1 MRCVCKECDFQ
12 VWKGYGEIGFGCKCG
27 YSWLPEKYYA
37 ALDGKGRF
45 NFSAFSTH
53 LNTTKGTASKH
64 ACPQCSNTL
73 FDKNLDQR
81 TLTHCENCKGV
92 LFNLTQSQTFFE
104 YYKLPNY
111 DNRALYMLSDLP
123 FIALLFS

>member
-37 ALDGKGRF
+37 ALDGKGTF
-45 NFSAFSTH
+45 NFSTFSTY
-53 LNTTKGTASKH
+53 LTNTKGTASDH
-64 ACPQCSNTL
+64 VCPQCSNIL
-73 FDKNLDQR
+73 FDKSLDEI

-92 LFNLTQSQTFFE
+92 LFNQNQSRVFFE
-104 YYKLPNY
+104 HYKLPNY
-111 DNRALYMLSDLP
+111 DNRMLRMLSDLP
-123 FIALLFS
+123 FIAILFS